1 MRNQDVALL
10 KYLVK
15 PLAITQKTYDLIQW
29 YVPILNR
36 LPRDQKY
43 LLGNRMIAGMYDVL
57 EGLLAAQ
64 FAQEKLALLTPLN
77 LRLDVLRM
85 QTKMLLDFALIDA
98 KRYEYASQRLNEIG
112 YALGSWIK
120 QQRSVR

>member
-1 MRNQDVALL
+1 MRHQDVALL

-64 FAQEKLALLTPLN
+64 FAQEKLSLLTPLN

-98 KRYEYASQRLNEIG
+98 KRYEYVSERLNEIG

-120 QQRSVR
+120 QQRSLK

>member
-1 MRNQDVALL
+1 MYRM
-10 KYLVK
+10 K

-29 YVPILNR
+29 FVPILNR

-64 FAQEKLALLTPLN
+64 FAQEKLSLLTPLN

-120 QQRSVR
+120 QQRNGKKREIEISRS